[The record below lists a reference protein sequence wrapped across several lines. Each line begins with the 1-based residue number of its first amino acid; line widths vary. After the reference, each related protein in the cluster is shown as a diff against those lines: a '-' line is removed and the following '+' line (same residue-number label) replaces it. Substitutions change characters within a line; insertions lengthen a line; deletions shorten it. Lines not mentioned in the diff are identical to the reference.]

1 MTLGLKKM
9 NNSREREANKTARMD
24 IVVVVELLNVDGV
37 TPKSAMKNVFLLIM
51 RIACMYLDGLE
62 PMNYIEDFM

>member
-1 MTLGLKKM
+1 M
-9 NNSREREANKTARMD
+9 NNSREREANKTARTD

-37 TPKSAMKNVFLLIM
+37 TPKSAMKNVFLVIM